1 MKNLSSRLILSLAFF
16 LSSLAIYNQVEGA
29 FAPAPAPAP
38 VAVVQVAQPRL
49 PAVPSAQFQVEGTW
63 EQYSIEADGHR
74 EFMAR
79 LEIRK
84 DGDHYIAD
92 PVSVSEYTFPKHA
105 YRSFDH
111 QFRDGIW
118 SFREDW
124 GSGETGEFTLV
135 RNDAGEY
142 EGTAYHL
149 GCAAGFQTVFVPVSH

>member
-1 MKNLSSRLILSLAFF
+1 MKKLSSRLVLSLAFF

-29 FAPAPAPAP
+29 FAPPPAP
-38 VAVVQVAQPRL
+38 VTAVEVARPMPPVAHQTEFQVA
-49 PAVPSAQFQVEGTW
+49 GTW

-84 DGDHYIAD
+84 DGDQYIAD
-92 PVSVSEYTFPKHA
+92 PVSVSEFTFPKHA

-118 SFREDW
+118 TFREDW
-124 GSGETGEFTLV
+124 DGGETGEFVLV
-135 RNDAGEY
+135 RNDAGEF

-149 GCAAGFQTVFVPVSH
+149 GCASGFQTVFVPVSD